1 MAEIDFNS
9 DEFEVLE
16 TAEIT
21 SDDKT
26 KTIQDQKDSEQV
38 PRTIKVDQE
47 GFDPDEE
54 FEVVEE
60 MKDPFT
66 LEEEKLKEELPTAL
80 NPDEELQFQSFMATN
95 PDVLKWQSE
104 FEKEY
109 GSLPNLESKDY
120 DYRGA
125 WKAGI
130 IPQQTGNDPVPHWA
144 SIGIDGKELKSKDH
158 PTRWKSDYMEATGKD
173 PDQEEVTK
181 ADAIKSLK
189 DRNLPVDH
197 LTTSTE
203 LDEDEIR
210 MSLGSLRETEP
221 SKFTEEVTQ
230 ILDDENKFRDL
241 AKSGSLRAK
250 DEFGSV
256 GGDVM
261 ELLNA
266 GSSQLIKGVAST
278 PDFVYDY
285 LGHMGRTFV
294 EGIAYHAVS
303 PEESKVAADAF
314 IEAFKQTP
322 AGQSAEN
329 VGKILEYVKDN
340 PATRWLDEVII
351 DMHKNTNR
359 NDKSIEYYI
368 KTGNYGQAAAKA
380 VYGALEALPASIVA
394 GGVSGGVAALGL
406 VAAAEKKGE
415 LDKVDNV
422 TEAAKF
428 NNSLMTGAL
437 EFITEKLGTQ
447 QIGGLIKG
455 VFKKEGKDAAQKIVT
470 DGFKSTFKTM
480 YKKFGLYTASAQE
493 GLTEAAN
500 QWGENWTDIL
510 TGVDPDKNPMEGVQD
525 AFFIG
530 MTLGLGGTSVQVVKD
545 IKTGVEKLES
555 RKKDADK
562 EMLDKIA
569 VSKYGEV
576 DAKEKTIPE
585 EAARE
590 QKIDPTTA
598 AFETEVQDKQAKLDE
613 MKSKGEDVS
622 KIPFAEI
629 DAKFEEFQSKQE
641 IEKPTPE
648 KTEVVVEK
656 EIIEPV
662 KKAEKIEVEKTE
674 FQKTEDEVVGDII
687 SESKDPVEVAY
698 TYLQEVSKPAKT
710 SHKEDIISKHLGKI
724 QRTGYERFG
733 DPNNLQ
739 KSRQIIPNYFAK
751 EEGRQI
757 DDEAIKLSEIA
768 NVEIT
773 PADIVEFIDTYPNGV
788 GSVDKGGGR
797 SSELARQ
804 FKQLTKKKLTPE
816 LAKEMTK
823 LTPEELQQAEGMA
836 DEVFGSVQEKGINSE
851 TIQAFENI
859 IPSEDIDLLKEY
871 YNARD
876 KDKTGSD
883 VAGEA
888 RPKESKVVAE
898 KPTKEAKPK
907 VKPEQEPSS
916 SDLTINEIETV
927 PVAEDKIPT
936 GPKDFTV
943 KDDQSTKPNVK
954 EDQITKDL
962 DDSNIKDLPPERRAE
977 QGERIE
983 SVKVLNKTVEKLQK
997 LFPNV
1002 KVVTAET
1009 AFMNEAKK
1017 KFGEDAQIP
1026 SAFVSDGVVYI
1037 DPKRTGVKGAVEE
1050 FSHLWINLAKE
1061 TNESVYNKGI
1071 ELVKDSPYMESV
1083 KNDPNYKD
1091 VEESQQ
1097 LEEALAKAVADKG
1110 ADMVNASAFKKFAR
1124 SLNSVIAKPLRKI
1137 GFGPNINLYESTLQ
1151 DFTNKASKE
1160 ILGELPITTINS
1172 EQFGQIRDGKTRT
1185 GDTHVQ
1191 LASSLLDTE
1200 AWGKRAGIKIRKWT
1214 SPDVGGKK
1222 LANEKRRVINLIAAR
1237 VKEGN
1242 FIVTDLNKALSD
1254 YTKTLKGTNAEN
1266 KTTLENALS
1275 DIQGAMTNKL
1285 EADFS
1290 KRLGALDLPIEV
1302 TTQVERMRNMVDDMT
1317 RLMQN
1322 EGLLID
1328 EGLRAILDQNMGFY
1342 LNRSYAKHSVQNYD
1356 KVYKNYMTP
1365 EQYNEII
1372 KYLRGKYETGS
1383 IKKIDFSKKNNGD
1396 VHYTFTNKSGLKS
1409 ASKKIDD
1416 FSKLSEIFDEETINH
1431 IQNSIEVV
1439 DKGSYELPTA
1449 TDTQSVIG
1457 FTLTDSQIKGQII
1470 PAIVGEK
1477 GSAESIQ
1484 LGKPLETAGLG
1495 ALETG
1500 IFKKKGEIDAPIRLL
1515 LGEILDPR
1523 VNFLNSI
1530 TRMASAFYKGN
1541 FEFKMI
1547 EGGGNTFFTKGRTV
1561 TNTKEITVEDSNT
1574 LGGRG
1579 YYTTPEIYE
1588 TLYGRSK
1595 VYDDK
1600 VVQGLIMLNGA
1611 TKAALTIFK
1620 DASQAR
1626 NFWGAAWNHM
1636 ATGRMPA
1643 NLLKASKIA
1652 FADGTKGQK
1661 LASMI
1666 STPLALTLGAAQVF
1680 EKTSVEDVRKLAIEA
1695 VEYGLI
1701 GESIDAS
1708 ILKDLMESISNA
1720 KSGNAVFDAVKKGYT
1735 TATDTF
1741 AKPYA
1746 ASDEI
1751 FKLSQW
1757 FAEIKDFNKIYPEKS
1772 DAEIKAL
1779 TAEKVRR
1786 MQPTYS
1792 LSPKVFQK
1800 LSRFPLAG
1808 SFVQFTAQMWQ
1819 TRAFIVSEASKE
1831 IREGIDTN
1839 NPKLRNLGVQRLI
1852 SLAAISSATP
1862 IIASLI
1868 NSSMGWDEED
1878 VEAYRRSQP
1887 SYSENNTVIFL
1898 NKDKKRPVT
1907 FDLSFIDPSSQW
1919 HQMITSGMRGE
1930 DLTGVA
1936 SGFLSEGINPFAN
1949 SEIFTKKM
1957 IELSQNRTEYGQQIH
1972 SASKSNL
1979 DNVGSVLKHSTA
1991 VLLPGIFHTAAD
2003 VYKGAIGYETDYG
2016 KVYDLTNEL
2025 LNSRLGI
2032 KTKIKDVK
2040 KLIPSKMKRSYATM
2054 NEAKRAYKEV
2064 IGEKE
2069 FFLLS
2074 VDKDARYD
2082 NAMKKGQAY
2091 FNEIKKDYDAMLR
2104 LGFSQKEIKES
2115 ARDKRIPSYLINQV
2129 IKGKF
2134 LGIDKKTGDFVKKEK
2149 RK

>member
-1 MAEIDFNS
+1 M
-9 DEFEVLE
+9 
-16 TAEIT
+16 
-21 SDDKT
+21 
-26 KTIQDQKDSEQV
+26 
-38 PRTIKVDQE
+38 
-47 GFDPDEE
+47 
-54 FEVVEE
+54 
-60 MKDPFT
+60 
-66 LEEEKLKEELPTAL
+66 
-80 NPDEELQFQSFMATN
+80 
-95 PDVLKWQSE
+95 
-104 FEKEY
+104 
-109 GSLPNLESKDY
+109 
-120 DYRGA
+120 
-125 WKAGI
+125 
-130 IPQQTGNDPVPHWA
+130 PHWA

-674 FQKTEDEVVGDII
+674 FQKTEDEVVGDGDGDGDGVLEDKDDYLYSDLTGLLADFKGVSFNQAGTGSIYI
-687 SESKDPVEVAY
+687 NKNGKKIRIANHEPNEAARRRRGEADLEIYTHDITGKEIKKPFEVIQDLADYLEMQIPQSLSKKVDELSNEDIVRQSELRQ
-698 TYLQEVSKPAKT
+698 LQEASDKSLQEAQLK
-710 SHKEDIISKHLGKI
+710 HKEEVLINEDVINENKNRIIELEQESSKETDEIKKG
-724 QRTGYERFG
+724 
-733 DPNNLQ
+733 
-739 KSRQIIPNYFAK
+739 AK
-751 EEGRQI
+751 RR
-757 DDEAIKLSEIA
+757 KKR
-768 NVEIT
+768 
-773 PADIVEFIDTYPNGV
+773 
-788 GSVDKGGGR
+788 GS
-797 SSELARQ
+797 L
-804 FKQLTKKKLTPE
+804 FKQKVK
-816 LAKEMTK
+816 
-823 LTPEELQQAEGMA
+823 
-836 DEVFGSVQEKGINSE
+836 DEFG
-851 TIQAFENI
+851 
-859 IPSEDIDLLKEY
+859 IDLNL
-871 YNARD
+871 
-876 KDKTGSD
+876 SD
-883 VAGEA
+883 F
-888 RPKESKVVAE
+888 RTFFKNP
-898 KPTKEAKPK
+898 KPK

-943 KDDQSTKPNVK
+943 KDDQAVKPKVK

-1200 AWGKRAGIKIRKWT
+1200 AWGKRAGIKIRIWT

-1222 LANEKRRVINLIAAR
+1222 LANEKRRVINLIKAK

-1242 FIVTDLNKALSD
+1242 FIVIDLNKALSD

-1342 LNRSYAKHSVQNYD
+1342 LNRSYAKHSVKNYD

-1365 EQYNEII
+1365 DQYNEII

-1383 IKKIDFSKKNNGD
+1383 IKKIDFSKKKNGD
-1396 VHYTFTNKSGLKS
+1396 VYYTFTNKSGLKS
-1409 ASKKIDD
+1409 ASKRIGDFSKKIDD
-1416 FSKLSEIFDEETINH
+1416 FSKLSGIFDEETINH
-1431 IQNSIEVV
+1431 IQNSLKVV

-1457 FTLTDSQIKGQII
+1457 FTLTDSQIKGHII
-1470 PAIVGEK
+1470 HAIVGEK

-1484 LGKPLETAGLG
+1484 PGKPLEKAGLG

-1500 IFKKKGEIDAPIRLL
+1500 IFKKKGEIDAPIGLL
-1515 LGEILDPR
+1515 LGEMLDPR

-1541 FEFKMI
+1541 FEAKMI

-1588 TLYGRSK
+1588 TLYGKNK

-1611 TKAALTIFK
+1611 TKAALTIYN

-1626 NFWGAAWNHM
+1626 NFWGAVWNLLC
-1636 ATGRMPA
+1636 TGRLPT

-1652 FADGTKGQK
+1652 FADGTEGQK
-1661 LASMI
+1661 LASMV
-1666 STPLALTLGAAQVF
+1666 STPLAVILGAAQVF
-1680 EKTSVEDVRKLAIEA
+1680 EKTSVEDIRKLAIEA
-1695 VEYGLI
+1695 VKYGMI
-1701 GESIDAS
+1701 GESLDVS

-1720 KSGNAVFDAVKKGYT
+1720 KSGNAVFNAMKKAHD

-1741 AKPYA
+1741 AKPYS

-1757 FAEIKDFNKIYPEKS
+1757 FAEIKDFKKIYPEKS

-1819 TRAFIVSEASKE
+1819 TRAFIISEASRE
-1831 IREGIDTN
+1831 IREGIATG
-1839 NPKLRNLGVQRLI
+1839 NPRLRNLGVQRLI
-1852 SLAAISSATP
+1852 SLAAVSSVTP
-1862 IIASLI
+1862 IIASII

-1887 SYSENNTVIFL
+1887 SYSENNTIIFL

-1919 HQMITSGMRGE
+1919 HQMITAGMRGE

-1979 DNVGSVLKHSTA
+1979 DNVGSVLKHSID

-2040 KLIPSKMKRSYATM
+2040 KIIPSKMKRSYVTM

-2064 IGEKE
+2064 IDEKE

-2134 LGIDKKTGDFVKKEK
+2134 LGIDKKTGNFIKKEK